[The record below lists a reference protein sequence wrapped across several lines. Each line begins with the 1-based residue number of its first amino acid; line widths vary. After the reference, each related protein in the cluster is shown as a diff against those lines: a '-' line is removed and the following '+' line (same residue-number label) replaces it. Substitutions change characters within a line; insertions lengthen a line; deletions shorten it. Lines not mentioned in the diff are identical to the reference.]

1 MALFSRGDFPEAFEL
16 PQGQSTIPNPAHG
29 VQLTLQDG
37 SVVTV
42 FSSLEVALH
51 CLKAMR
57 ARGQWFLQASED
69 VVVVSSGTRL
79 LLLEANLVN
88 QKMLQQFAVVDLS
101 GRTLFQHRS
110 CSQSATLTAALQ
122 QSGYCL
128 KALLPFASNFDLKGA
143 PNPPAIVVVDW
154 FFDAFPAD
162 SASGSQLEGALVYS

>member
-1 MALFSRGDFPEAFEL
+1 MALFSNGDFPAEFDL
-16 PQGQSTIPNPAHG
+16 PQGQTAIPNPAHG
-29 VQLTLQDG
+29 VQLTLQDV

-42 FSSLEVALH
+42 FSSVEVAMQ
-51 CLKAMR
+51 CLKAMK

-69 VVVVSSGTRL
+69 VIVVSNGTRL
-79 LLLEANLVN
+79 LLLEASLVN

-122 QSGYCL
+122 QSGYCM
-128 KALLPFASNFDLKGA
+128 KSSLPFASNFDLRSA

-162 SASGSQLEGALVYS
+162 SASGSQLEGLLAYR